1 MAFAKLLQ
9 NEMIKIYARPRTW
22 IFLVFVVFIIAAA
35 AFINKQIST
44 EFPGDHWKQS
54 VQSQIE
60 SNQQKIKNGA
70 ASPQLQQETRKLTYY
85 LNNDIS
91 PYPRNS
97 WMFVKNAVSQ
107 ITPLIVLFTV
117 IIAGD
122 IVASEFAWGSIKML
136 MVRPYPRWSVLLS
149 KYITSVLFAVGLV
162 LFLLIVSWIVGG
174 VMFGAGGMSHP
185 ILSFT
190 EDGTMVSQ
198 STLIYTL
205 KVSGLQMVTVLIFI
219 TIAFMIS
226 TIFKSNM
233 LAIGISVFLWF
244 SMGVL
249 GSILANFTWAKY
261 LLFTNLNL
269 TYYLQSPEGLMQ
281 GMSLPF
287 SLTVDAIYWVLFL
300 LITWIV
306 FQKRDIVTT

>member
-1 MAFAKLLQ
+1 MDFVKLLQ
-9 NEMIKIYARPRTW
+9 NEMIKIYTRPRTW
-22 IFLVFVVFIIAAA
+22 IFLLFVVFIIAAT
-35 AFINKQIST
+35 AFINKEIS
-44 EFPGDHWKQS
+44 EDFPEGEWKQS
-54 VQSQIE
+54 VQSQID
-60 SNQQKIKNGA
+60 SNQQKIENGGA
-70 ASPQLQQETRKLTYY
+70 TPQLQQETRKLTYY

-91 PYPRNS
+91 PYPRES
-97 WMFVKNAVSQ
+97 WMLVKNAVNQ
-107 ITPLIVLFTV
+107 ITPLIVLFAV

-136 MVRPYPRWSVLLS
+136 MIRPYPRWSFLLA
-149 KYITSVLFAVGLV
+149 KYITSVLFAVGLI
-162 LFLLIVSWIVGG
+162 LFMLIVAWIFGSII
-174 VMFGAGGMSHP
+174 FGAGGMSHP

-190 EDGTMVSQ
+190 EEGKMVSQ
-198 STLIYTL
+198 STLSYTL
-205 KVSGLQMVTVLIFI
+205 KAAGLQMITILLFI

-226 TIFKSNM
+226 TLFKSNI

-269 TYYLQSPEGLMQ
+269 TYYLQSPEGLMP

-287 SLTVDAIYWVLFL
+287 SLIVNMIYWLLFL
-300 LITWIV
+300 LITWVV
-306 FQKRDIVTT
+306 FQKRDINTT